1 MDYFQDIT
9 PPEAP
14 KIDQQA
20 IEDTIQTI
28 MVDVVDEL
36 TSNEARL
43 YESVERRVKNVEE
56 VCAKLLYLSIA
67 FFSTQVVEQ
76 SQNAR
81 SLADRKINN
90 ELRRIGVLVDSKKA
104 KDAETETDLTVDV
117 PVASDDLRV
126 TMGSMQEQARL
137 LDEQQQGQVLIRRPL
152 RYRLYKLYD
161 IDYL

>member
-1 MDYFQDIT
+1 MNYFQDIT

-56 VCAKLLYLSIA
+56 V
-67 FFSTQVVEQ
+67 VEQ

-104 KDAETETDLTVDV
+104 KDAETETDLTVNV

-137 LDEQQQGQVLIRRPL
+137 LDEQQQEEVLIRSPL
-152 RYRLYKLYD
+152 R
-161 IDYL
+161 

>member
-1 MDYFQDIT
+1 MNYFQDIT

-56 VCAKLLYLSIA
+56 VCAKSLNLSIA
-67 FFSTQVVEQ
+67 FII
-76 SQNAR
+76 R
-81 SLADRKINN
+81 
-90 ELRRIGVLVDSKKA
+90 
-104 KDAETETDLTVDV
+104 
-117 PVASDDLRV
+117 
-126 TMGSMQEQARL
+126 RL
-137 LDEQQQGQVLIRRPL
+137 LSNLKTHGH
-152 RYRLYKLYD
+152 
-161 IDYL
+161 

>member
-56 VCAKLLYLSIA
+56 V
-67 FFSTQVVEQ
+67 VEQ

-104 KDAETETDLTVDV
+104 KDAETETDLTVNV

-137 LDEQQQGQVLIRRPL
+137 LDEQQQGEV
-152 RYRLYKLYD
+152 
-161 IDYL
+161 

>member
-1 MDYFQDIT
+1 MLEQQNKFILKIYFNLKTNAMDYFQDIT

-56 VCAKLLYLSIA
+56 V
-67 FFSTQVVEQ
+67 VEQ

-104 KDAETETDLTVDV
+104 KDAETETDLTVNV

-137 LDEQQQGQVLIRRPL
+137 LDEQQQEEV
-152 RYRLYKLYD
+152 
-161 IDYL
+161 